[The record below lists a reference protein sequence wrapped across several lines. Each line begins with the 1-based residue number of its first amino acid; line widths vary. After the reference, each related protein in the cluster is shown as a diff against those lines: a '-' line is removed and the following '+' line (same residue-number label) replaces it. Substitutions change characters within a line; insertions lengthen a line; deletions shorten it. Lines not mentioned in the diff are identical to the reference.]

1 MIRTAGLALLLALS
15 PALAQQAQRPAPA
28 QPAPQS
34 SPKPAP
40 PEAPPPPYEA
50 QLLRLSE
57 LMGALAFLRDLCG
70 GGDGEDWRRR
80 MADLLDAEATTQ
92 ARRERFAGAYNRGF
106 RGFETTYRACTPA
119 AETAIARYLEE
130 GSRIARDVSGR
141 YGG

>member
-1 MIRTAGLALLLALS
+1 MIRARIRLAGLALLLAVA
-15 PALAQQAQRPAPA
+15 PALAQQAPRPA
-28 QPAPQS
+28 QQGT
-34 SPKPAP
+34 P

-57 LMGALAFLRDLCG
+57 LMGALAYLRDLCG

-80 MADLLDAEATTQ
+80 MEALLEAEATTQ
-92 ARRERFAGAYNRGF
+92 ARRERFAGAFNRGF

-119 AETAIARYLEE
+119 AETAIARYLDE
-130 GSRIARDVSGR
+130 GARIARDVSGR